1 MKEEDRVVLLFLG
14 WGIMMFVVVAMYC
27 SITYK
32 LEQISRRVDQM
43 GEKLRIEMKHPKQAT
58 ETDATETDATPAE
71 PEKVSMEIREE
82 FREPKKI
89 ATPSDAIKAEKLREE
104 VREKEKQEAAKQPV
118 GTYELTAYIATGS
131 PLRRWSD
138 AISRI
143 HSRIKRSEALA
154 QDNRNR
160 RLREILRSRHGR
172 NGIKRSRRFRRVIRR
187 SDPVREKNRQ
197 SLHSRI
203 GGANGSRNQIHREN

>member
-104 VREKEKQEAAKQPV
+104 VREKEKQKAAKQPV

-131 PLRRWSD
+131 PCADGAMPSVGYTVASNDPRLWHKTIEIEGYGRYYVHDTGGMASNVLDVFVGSYAEAIQFGRRT
-138 AISRI
+138 AKVYIV
-143 HSRIKRSEALA
+143 E
-154 QDNRNR
+154 
-160 RLREILRSRHGR
+160 
-172 NGIKRSRRFRRVIRR
+172 
-187 SDPVREKNRQ
+187 
-197 SLHSRI
+197 
-203 GGANGSRNQIHREN
+203 

>member
-104 VREKEKQEAAKQPV
+104 VREKGRQETAKQPV

-131 PLRRWSD
+131 PCADGAMPSVGYTVASNDPRLWHKTIEIEGYGRYYVHDTGGMASNVLDVFVGSYAEAIQFGRRT
-138 AISRI
+138 AKVYIV
-143 HSRIKRSEALA
+143 E
-154 QDNRNR
+154 
-160 RLREILRSRHGR
+160 
-172 NGIKRSRRFRRVIRR
+172 
-187 SDPVREKNRQ
+187 
-197 SLHSRI
+197 
-203 GGANGSRNQIHREN
+203 